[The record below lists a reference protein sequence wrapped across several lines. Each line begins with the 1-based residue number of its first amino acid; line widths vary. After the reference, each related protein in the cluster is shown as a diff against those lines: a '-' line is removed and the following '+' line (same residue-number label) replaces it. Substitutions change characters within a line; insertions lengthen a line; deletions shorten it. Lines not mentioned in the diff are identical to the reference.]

1 MLSMHPISPIMSK
14 VVLILLLASA
24 LLGGAQPAQAG
35 VEVERFE
42 RLSVE
47 QGLSQSWVRAILQD
61 PQGYLWIGTEDGLN
75 RYDGYDFKVFKHDL
89 DDPGSLADSNI
100 TALLVDNAD
109 RLWVGTLNGLD
120 RYDPGSGTFVH
131 YRTQAGN
138 ERSLAGMEISSLYQ
152 DRQGLLWVGSEDG
165 GLSRYDAASDSFIR
179 YQYDPSRPDGLS
191 DNHVYSIVEDREG
204 VLWVGTAAGGLN
216 ALDRQN
222 GSFRSYRA
230 DPDDPLSLSSDAVRS
245 VFEDSQGNLWVGT
258 ETGGLNLFNRK
269 AQTFTQFRNRPGD
282 SNSLSSDEVRVIYED
297 GNGTLWIGTKAG
309 INRLDRPRGRFIHY
323 RYDSSDIYS
332 VSSDSIWTL
341 YEDRGGILW
350 IGTGGG
356 GLSKY
361 AGSLQKFK
369 LYQHRPTQAATLSDS
384 DVLAVTMDA
393 YGYLWVGT
401 QFGGLNRVDR
411 TGNNVRIFRHD
422 PLVEDSIG
430 GDDVRALLVD
440 QSGRLWVGLNR
451 GGLDYYEPFANRF
464 VHLKNSPEDPASL
477 AEDRVTALFEDRDGV
492 LWVGLWTM
500 GLDRYDPESSTF
512 THIRHNPSNPN
523 SLVDNRVRAIYQDR
537 QGLFWIGTYGGF
549 SIWDAALNQF
559 TNYSY
564 DPDDPTSLSNDI
576 VRAFYEDEYGN
587 MWIATYGGGL
597 NYFDRQEQTF
607 TRYTIKD
614 GLPNNSLYGILA
626 DGRGHLW
633 ISGNSGLTRFD
644 PRRETFRNYSAKD
657 GLQGDEFNGGAFFQS
672 PQGELFFGGINGL
685 NAFFPEQV
693 LDNSNVPPVVVTAF
707 RKFNTVVKTDLQP
720 GETIELNYSDN
731 FISFD
736 FAALDY
742 SAPQRNQYTYMLE
755 GFDRQW
761 VNAGSRRYVSYTN
774 LRGGDYVFHV
784 RGSNSDG
791 IWNVEGFSVNIRITP
806 PFWETWWFL
815 GAVAV
820 LLAGLAFGGYRMRVE
835 DIKERNRTLEVQV
848 RQRTR
853 ELERRQQAAEG
864 LRKIVNMLNSNYS
877 LGDSLDTILVQAG
890 QLSGA
895 CCTFIYQIGE
905 SGEPAVL
912 AFQERHSLS
921 GEALRNWRSFIGE
934 EVLSILARNEP
945 VTMSNLRNRR
955 VEGDKPE
962 LPFMDHHSAILAAP
976 LPMTGRVSGG
986 LILLFENH
994 HAFKDEELH
1003 LASLLADQAS
1013 LAIAN
1018 AQLRAQAEQSAV
1030 AAERS
1035 RLARDLHDAVT
1046 QTLFTTSLI
1055 ADVLPRIWERNPEE
1069 GKARL
1074 EQIRQ
1079 LTRGAL
1085 AEMRTL
1091 LLELRPATLTETNLA
1106 DLIRQLCL
1114 AFTGRT
1120 QIQVD
1125 VSVEGEFVLPPD
1137 VQVAFYRIA
1146 QELLNNVAKHAQASH
1161 VTVRLTEVTGQILL
1175 RVSDDGKGFD
1185 LQSVPSGHMGL
1196 GIIRERAAAI
1206 GATMDVDSRPGGGT
1220 VADIFWSGD
1229 YEEE

>member
-1 MLSMHPISPIMSK
+1 MLGMHPFSK
-14 VVLILLLASA
+14 AVTKIILILFCTCV
-24 LLGGAQPAQAG
+24 LLGSARPAQAG
-35 VEVERFE
+35 IAVERFE
-42 RLSVE
+42 RISVE
-47 QGLSQSWVRAILQD
+47 NGLSQSWVRAILQD

-75 RYDGYDFKVFKHDL
+75 RYDGYEFKVFKHDL

-100 TALLVDNAD
+100 TALLVDDAN

-120 RYDPGSGTFVH
+120 RYDPGSGDFIH
-131 YRTQAGN
+131 YRTQSGD
-138 ERSLAGMEISSLYQ
+138 ERSLGGMEISSLYQ
-152 DRQGLLWVGSEDG
+152 DRQG
-165 GLSRYDAASDSFIR
+165 
-179 YQYDPSRPDGLS
+179 
-191 DNHVYSIVEDREG
+191 
-204 VLWVGTAAGGLN
+204 VLWVGTEDGGLNRYDAANDNFIRYQHDPSRPESLSDNNVLSVIEDHEGILWIGTASGGLN
-216 ALDRQN
+216 AFDRQS
-222 GSFRSYRA
+222 GVFQHFRA
-230 DPDDPLSLSSDAVRS
+230 NAGDPSSLSSDAVRC

-258 ETGGLNLFNRK
+258 ETGGLNLFKRET
-269 AQTFTQFRNRPGD
+269 QTFTHYRNQTGD
-282 SNSLSSDEVRVIYED
+282 PYSLSSDEVRVIYED
-297 GNGTLWIGTKAG
+297 RSGTLWIGTKAG
-309 INRLDRPRGRFIHY
+309 INRLEHKTGRFSHY

-332 VSSDSIWTL
+332 VSSDSIWAF
-341 YEDRGGILW
+341 YQDRGGILW

-361 AGSLQKFK
+361 AGSIQKFQ
-369 LYQHRPTQAATLSDS
+369 LYQHRPNQTATLSDS
-384 DVLAVTMDA
+384 DVLSITTDM

-401 QFGGLNRVDR
+401 HFGGLNRLDR
-411 TGNNVRIFRHD
+411 TGSTVRVYRHD
-422 PLVEDSIG
+422 PLVPDSIG
-430 GDDVRALLVD
+430 GDEVRALLVD
-440 QSGRLWVGLNR
+440 RSGRLWVGLNR
-451 GGLDYYEPFANRF
+451 GGLDYFEPFSNRF
-464 VHLKNSPEDPASL
+464 VHLRNSPEDPSSL
-477 AEDRVTALFEDRDGV
+477 AEDRVTVLFEDRDGY

-500 GLDRYDPESSTF
+500 GMDRYDPESGTF
-512 THIRHNPSNPN
+512 THIQHDPSNPN

-537 QGLFWIGTYGGF
+537 EGLFWIGTYGGF
-549 SIWDAALNQF
+549 SIWDPAQNQF
-559 TNYSY
+559 TNFKN
-564 DPDDPTSLSNDI
+564 DPDDPDSLSSDI
-576 VRAFYEDEYGN
+576 VRAFYEDEYGD

-597 NYFDRQEQTF
+597 NHFSRKLQTF
-607 TRYTIKD
+607 KRYTIKH

-626 DGRGHLW
+626 DDRGHLW
-633 ISGNSGLTRFD
+633 ISTNSGLTRFD

-657 GLQGDEFNGGAFFQS
+657 GLQGDEFNGGAFYRS
-672 PQGELFFGGINGL
+672 PQGEMFFGGINGL
-685 NAFFPEQV
+685 NSFFPDEV
-693 LDNSNVPPVVVTAF
+693 LDNPNVPPVVVTAF
-707 RKFNTVVKTDLQP
+707 RKFNTVVKTDIQP
-720 GETIELNYSDN
+720 GETIELSYSDN

-742 SAPQRNQYTYMLE
+742 AAPQRNQYAYMLE

-761 VNAGSRRYVSYTN
+761 ISAGSRRYVSYTN

-791 IWNVEGFSVNIRITP
+791 IWNVEGFSVNIHITP
-806 PFWETWWFL
+806 PFWETWWFF

-820 LLAGLAFGGYRMRVE
+820 LLAGLVFGGYRMRVE

-877 LGDSLDTILVQAG
+877 LGDSLDAILVQAR
-890 QLSGA
+890 QLTGA
-895 CCTFIYQIGE
+895 CCSFIYQIGE

-912 AFQERHSLS
+912 SYQERHGVS
-921 GEALRNWRSFIGE
+921 EQALRNWHSFIGE
-934 EVLSILARNEP
+934 EVLGILARNEP
-945 VTMSNLRNRR
+945 VTMSNLRNRHT
-955 VEGDKPE
+955 ENGQPE
-962 LPFMDHHSAILAAP
+962 VPFMNHHSAILAAP

-986 LILLFENH
+986 LILLYENH

-1003 LASLLADQAS
+1003 MASLLADQAS

-1018 AQLRAQAEQSAV
+1018 AQLRAQAEQNAV

-1069 GKARL
+1069 GRARL

-1125 VSVEGEFVLPPD
+1125 VSVDGEFVLPPD

-1146 QELLNNVAKHAQASH
+1146 QELLNNIAKHAQASK
-1161 VTVRLTEVTGQILL
+1161 VTVRLSEVTGQILL
-1175 RVSDDGKGFD
+1175 RISDDGKGFD
-1185 LQSVPSGHMGL
+1185 LQSVPAGHMGL

-1206 GATMDVDSRPGGGT
+1206 GATLDVDSRPGGGT
-1220 VADIFWSGD
+1220 VAAVFWSGD
-1229 YEEE
+1229 YTEE

>member
-1 MLSMHPISPIMSK
+1 MLSMHSISRI
-14 VVLILLLASA
+14 VTRVGLAFLCASA
-24 LLGGAQPAQAG
+24 LLGSVPPAQAG
-35 VEVERFE
+35 LEVERFE

-61 PQGYLWIGTEDGLN
+61 PQGYLWVGTEDGLN
-75 RYDGYDFKVFKHDL
+75 RYDGYEFKVFKHDL
-89 DDPGSLADSNI
+89 DDPESLADSNV
-100 TALLVDNAD
+100 TALLVDGAN

-131 YRTQAGN
+131 YRTRVGN

-152 DRQGLLWVGSEDG
+152 DRQGALWVGSEDG

-179 YQYDPSRPDGLS
+179 YQYDPSRPDSLS
-191 DNHVYSIVEDREG
+191 DNHVLSIVEDREG

-216 ALDRQN
+216 ALDRQSD
-222 GSFRSYRA
+222 SFRTYRA
-230 DPDDPLSLSSDAVRS
+230 NPADPLSLSSDAVRC

-258 ETGGLNLFNRK
+258 ETGGLNLFNRT

-282 SNSLSSDEVRVIYED
+282 ATSLSSDEVRAIYED
-297 GNGTLWIGTKAG
+297 RNGTLWIGTRAG
-309 INRLDRPRGRFIHY
+309 INRLDRPHGRFTHY
-323 RYDSSDIYS
+323 RYNSSDIYS
-332 VSSDSIWTL
+332 ISSDSIWAL
-341 YEDRGGILW
+341 YEDRGGVLW

-369 LYQHRPTQAATLSDS
+369 LYQHRPNQAATLSDS

-393 YGYLWVGT
+393 YGTLWVGT
-401 QFGGLNRVDR
+401 QFGGLNRMDR
-411 TGNNVRIFRHD
+411 TGNSVRVFRHD
-422 PLVEDSIG
+422 PLSEDSIG

-440 QSGRLWVGLNR
+440 RSGRLWVGLNR

-464 VHLKNSPEDPASL
+464 IHLKNSPEDPASL
-477 AEDRVTALFEDRDGV
+477 AEDRVTTLFEDRDGA

-500 GLDRYDPESSTF
+500 GLDCYDPESGAF

-537 QGLFWIGTYGGF
+537 QGLYWIGTYGGF
-549 SIWDAALNQF
+549 SIWDAARNQF
-559 TNYSY
+559 TNYSN
-564 DPDDPTSLSNDI
+564 DPDDPGSLSNDI

-607 TRYTIKD
+607 TRYSIKD

-626 DGRGHLW
+626 DSRGHLW

-657 GLQGDEFNGGAFFQS
+657 GLQGDEFNGGAYFQS

-685 NAFFPEQV
+685 NAFFPDQV

-720 GETIELNYSDN
+720 GETIELDYSDN

-877 LGDSLDTILVQAG
+877 LGDSLDTILVQAR

-895 CCTFIYQIGE
+895 CCTFIYQIDE

-912 AFQERHSLS
+912 AFQERHGVS

-934 EVLSILARNEP
+934 EVLGILARNEP

-955 VEGDKPE
+955 VEGEKPE

-1091 LLELRPATLTETNLA
+1091 LLELRPATLTETNLT

-1146 QELLNNVAKHAQASH
+1146 QELLNNVAKHAQASR
-1161 VTVRLTEVTGQILL
+1161 VTVRLTEVAGQVLL

-1185 LQSVPSGHMGL
+1185 LQSMSSGHMGL
-1196 GIIRERAAAI
+1196 GIIRERATAI

-1229 YEEE
+1229 YGEE